1 MMSDSRKFKYDELFN
16 NQEDKAK
23 AFDLIAERYY
33 KGNFGQMQK
42 SDFETLLFSIYIE
55 QILKTSEDDMNTYS
69 DYNLSKELGI
79 TQPKVSNLKV
89 KKQLQYPY
97 ERFNWRESFMR
108 ICENAIYE
116 NGKIVLN
123 IPDKNLFI
131 EVQNWVEENKG
142 YIDIQLNSKVLKI
155 APEYYIDLVLSII
168 DEEDAR
174 KIKNELLHKIQQKL
188 KINKETNEELIGD
201 VLNKNAKE
209 LTLDIVSDILSEIT
223 SISNETIKNV
233 INKIETIFKKIYREH
248 IKKN

>member
-1 MMSDSRKFKYDELFN
+1 MSDSRKFKYDELFN

-233 INKIETIFKKIYREH
+233 INKIEGIFKKIYREH

>member
-1 MMSDSRKFKYDELFN
+1 MADSRKFKYDELFN

-23 AFDLIAERYY
+23 AFDLITERYY

-142 YIDIQLNSKVLKI
+142 YIDVQLNSKVLKI
-155 APEYYIDLVLSII
+155 SPEYYIDLVLSII
-168 DEEDAR
+168 DGEDAR

-209 LTLDIVSDILSEIT
+209 LTLDIVSDILSDIT
-223 SISNETIKNV
+223 PVSNETIKNV

>member
-1 MMSDSRKFKYDELFN
+1 MADSRKFKYDELFN

-142 YIDIQLNSKVLKI
+142 YIDVQLNSKVLKI
-155 APEYYIDLVLSII
+155 SPEYYIDLVLSII
-168 DEEDAR
+168 DGEDAR

-209 LTLDIVSDILSEIT
+209 LTLDIVSDILSDIT
-223 SISNETIKNV
+223 PVSNETIKNV

>member
-1 MMSDSRKFKYDELFN
+1 MSDSRTFKYDELFN

-55 QILKTSEDDMNTYS
+55 QILKTSENDMNTYS

-131 EVQNWVEENKG
+131 EIQNWVEENKG

-233 INKIETIFKKIYREH
+233 INKIETIFKKMYREH

>member
-1 MMSDSRKFKYDELFN
+1 MLNSRVFKYDELFN

-116 NGKIVLN
+116 NGKIVLS

-155 APEYYIDLVLSII
+155 APEYYIDLLFEVIKAVDPENVKKL
-168 DEEDAR
+168 
-174 KIKNELLHKIQQKL
+174 KNEIIEKL
-188 KINKETNEELIGD
+188 RKKTKANIKVDKGLIGD
-201 VLNKNAKE
+201 VFNKGYG
-209 LTLDIVSDILSEIT
+209 DIAMDVISEV
-223 SISNETIKNV
+223 ISNKIHGIISAGTIKNAFE
-233 INKIETIFKKIYREH
+233 KAIELL
-248 IKKN
+248 KNI

>member
-1 MMSDSRKFKYDELFN
+1 MSDSRTFKYDELFN

-209 LTLDIVSDILSEIT
+209 LTLDIVSDILSDIT
-223 SISNETIKNV
+223 PVSNETIKNV
-233 INKIETIFKKIYREH
+233 INKIESIFKKIYREH